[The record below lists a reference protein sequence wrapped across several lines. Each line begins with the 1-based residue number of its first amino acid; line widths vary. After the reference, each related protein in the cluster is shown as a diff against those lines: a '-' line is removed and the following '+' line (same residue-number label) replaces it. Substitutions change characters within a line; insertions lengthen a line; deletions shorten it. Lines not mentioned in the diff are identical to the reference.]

1 MQKIDLTEKHALSV
15 TWLGLIANLLMA
27 IAKGFVGIISH
38 SSALIADAGH
48 SFSDLLSDMRYGLCA
63 WLESQK
69 MKIILMDMVNLKQ
82 SVHSLWH

>member
-48 SFSDLLSDMRYGLCA
+48 SFSDLL
-63 WLESQK
+63 
-69 MKIILMDMVNLKQ
+69 
-82 SVHSLWH
+82 